1 MKRCAAK
8 VAVVLVVTAMHGLL
22 IGFLSIASKPRIP
35 AAVDAQRIAVHLI
48 AVEPALS
55 PPTPALAPKPSQE
68 VSRAR
73 APAARSGTRADIAP
87 AARRDASDIASTE
100 TAAAAT
106 SPTSPT
112 SAPPETPQA
121 RTLDLHSKATRR
133 ALRDMDRNRPRSFA
147 EQSNSALGNTPG
159 PSSDTRLGRGIATAR
174 RGDCLHGE
182 FKPWT
187 VDVGLG
193 AEYKL
198 PLPGVVRAL
207 AEGECAG
214 LSR

>member
-1 MKRCAAK
+1 MKRYAAK
-8 VAVVLVVTAMHGLL
+8 VAVVLVVAAMHGLL

-48 AVEPALS
+48 ALEPALS
-55 PPTPALAPKPSQE
+55 PATPALAPKPSQE

-73 APAARSGTRADIAP
+73 VPAARSGTRADIAP
-87 AARRDASDIASTE
+87 AARRDASGIASTE

-106 SPTSPT
+106 SATSAT
-112 SAPPETPQA
+112 SAPPATPQA
-121 RTLDLHSKATRR
+121 RPLDLHSEATRR

-159 PSSDTRLGRGIATAR
+159 PSSDTRLGTGIATAR

-207 AEGECAG
+207 AEGECAA